1 MKFEELKLNPALL
14 KAVKGMGYE
23 DATPIQEK
31 CIPLIHEGKDVVGQ
45 SSTGSGKTA
54 AFGLPILEKIHPG
67 KGLQA
72 LVLTPTRELCVQVT
86 DALNEFG
93 RHTHTKATS
102 VYGGVGIEPQI
113 RAIRTA
119 DIVVGTPGR
128 ILDHME
134 RRTISFSSTKFL
146 VLDEADKM
154 FEMGFVEA
162 VERIISQIPKE
173 RQTLLFSATFSST
186 IHDLVRKHLRSPI
199 SVKGEIHVD
208 KTLLKQAY
216 YDVKSYDKFS
226 LLVHLLKKNPTG
238 MALIFCATR
247 REVDV
252 LERNLKA
259 NALNAMAIHGGLTQN
274 KRLHALDSLKKGRIN
289 ILVCTDVAA
298 RGLDIRDVSHVYNY
312 DVPKTSEEYV
322 HRIGRTA
329 RAGDAGDAVTLLA
342 ERDYDNFNSV
352 LRDRSLDIRK
362 EELPQFEK
370 LRFVRESHGD
380 SRRPY
385 GTGRSPYGQPS
396 SRGGYSGGSGQRP
409 SYGSGYGHG
418 HARAGQSP
426 GSSRYGASRE
436 GNRGESRGRHGGSG
450 GHSGGGYRRHDGGGY
465 RSQQ

>member
-1 MKFEELKLNPALL
+1 MKFEEMNLNPALL
-14 KAVKGMGYE
+14 KAVKGMGFE

-31 CIPLIHEGKDVVGQ
+31 CIPLIREGKDVVGQ

-54 AFGLPILEKIHPG
+54 AFGLPILEKIKPG
-67 KGLQA
+67 KWLQA

-93 RHTHTKATS
+93 RYLNIRATS
-102 VYGGVGIEPQI
+102 VYGGVGIDPQI

-128 ILDHME
+128 ILDHLE
-134 RRTISFSSTKFL
+134 RRTISFATTKFL
-146 VLDEADKM
+146 ILDEADKM

-162 VERIISQIPKE
+162 VEQIISQVPRE

-186 IHDLVRKHLRSPI
+186 IHDLVRKHLKAPVQI
-199 SVKGEIHVD
+199 KGEIHVD
-208 KTLLKQAY
+208 KNLLRQAY

-226 LLVHLLKKNPTG
+226 LLVHLLKKSPEG

-252 LERNLKA
+252 VAKNLKTQG
-259 NALNAMAIHGGLTQN
+259 LNAMAIHGGLTQN
-274 KRLHALDSLKKGRIN
+274 RRLHALDSLKRGHIN
-289 ILVCTDVAA
+289 VLVATDVAA

-329 RAGDAGDAVTLLA
+329 RAGDKGDAVTLLS
-342 ERDYDNFNSV
+342 ERDYENFNSV

-362 EELPQFEK
+362 AEVPQFEK
-370 LRFVRESHGD
+370 LRFERTMPHRDFGSRPHQRTGYGHSGGD
-380 SRRPY
+380 RGP
-385 GTGRSPYGQPS
+385 
-396 SRGGYSGGSGQRP
+396 SRGGYGPRRYGDSSEGRSGQ
-409 SYGSGYGHG
+409 GG
-418 HARAGQSP
+418 
-426 GSSRYGASRE
+426 SRYGGERRYGPSPGTSSGYRAHHRRE
-436 GNRGESRGRHGGSG
+436 GGGRP
-450 GHSGGGYRRHDGGGY
+450 GYK
-465 RSQQ
+465 